1 MNTIMKNSMKS
12 RTPRASP
19 WCSAKADKIGTISW
33 AVIFC
38 FIVVCGSG
46 CDALYRLLQKE
57 GAEERELLGE
67 VVPSLPNPAVEEVQ
81 RLLKIFGYRPG
92 NVDGQLGLK
101 TRNAIEQFQKDNNLK
116 PNRFLDQQTWAKLNV
131 FAENGLVIKGEVNP
145 KKVQEAL
152 KKAHFNAGPVDG
164 KMGRRT
170 QEAIK
175 KFQRAQGLKADGT
188 IGFQTLTCLA
198 KYLGARESTG
208 KNGP

>member
-1 MNTIMKNSMKS
+1 MNTIMNNGA
-12 RTPRASP
+12 PRASS
-19 WCSAKADKIGTISW
+19 WSATKADKIGTISW
-33 AVIFC
+33 SVILC

-57 GAEERELLGE
+57 GAEERGLLGE
-67 VVPSLPNPAVEEVQ
+67 MVPSVPNPAVEEVQ

-92 NVDGQLGLK
+92 DIDGQLGLK
-101 TRNAIEQFQKDNNLK
+101 TRNAIEQFQKDNDLK
-116 PNRFLDQQTWAKLNV
+116 PNRFLDLQTWAKLNV
-131 FAENGLVIKGEVNP
+131 FAESGLVVKGKVNP

-152 KKAHFNAGPVDG
+152 KKAHFNVGPVDG
-164 KMGRRT
+164 KMGRQT